1 MDLLI
6 ILAAENHKSSKG
18 IIFFNFPLMILI
30 ADSGSTKTA
39 WCAIR
44 NGDKKVYF
52 ESEGYNPFFVTPDY
66 VKESLRRSLPDN
78 LAPERISAVHFY
90 GAGCQGDK
98 IAVMQ
103 STLQD
108 VFSQAPEVY
117 VEGDLL
123 AAARALLGRKAGFV
137 AILGTGTNTCIY
149 DGEKITD
156 NIDSLGF
163 LLGDEGSGAYIG
175 KQIISDYIRGKMPA
189 AMREFFFQEYALT
202 PSELMSRVYAAK
214 LPNRYCAGFTHFLT
228 KDNADAGYREK
239 VVTTAF
245 HHFFTNLVSAYPDY
259 RQYELN
265 CIGSIGYVFQDQL
278 TAVAAEYGMKT
289 GKIISS
295 LIADLAV
302 YHAG

>member
-1 MDLLI
+1 
-6 ILAAENHKSSKG
+6 
-18 IIFFNFPLMILI
+18 MILI

-39 WCAIR
+39 WCAIEKE
-44 NGDKKVYF
+44 DKKIYF

-66 VKESLRRSLPDN
+66 VKDSLLKSLPID
-78 LAPERISAVHFY
+78 LDPHKISAVHFY

-98 IAVMQ
+98 IPVMQ
-103 STLQD
+103 GTLQD
-108 VFSQAPEVY
+108 VFIHAPEIY

-149 DGEKITD
+149 DGARITD
-156 NIDSLGF
+156 NINSLGF

-175 KQIISDYIRGKMPA
+175 KQIISDYIRGKMPT
-189 AMREFFFQEYALT
+189 AMREFFFHEYALT
-202 PSELMSRVYAAK
+202 PSELLSRVYAAK
-214 LPNRYCAGFTHFLT
+214 LPNRYCAGFTRFLT
-228 KDNADAGYREK
+228 KDEADAGYREK
-239 VVTTAF
+239 VVKTSF

-259 RQYELN
+259 RHYELN
-265 CIGSIGYVFQDQL
+265 CIGSIGYIFQDL
-278 TAVAAEYGMKT
+278 LHTVAAEYGMKT
-289 GKIISS
+289 GKITSS